1 MLIPKKL
8 IIAAKEKLGEEAAKI
23 IAKDLELKE
32 WDEENLRSLCY
43 FHDESTPSFLW
54 SSKDNAFKCFGCQV
68 RYGIIDHYMQFYHL
82 TYLDAVKKLFELVG
96 EKFSFGEKGIKTK
109 KDYRYPSY
117 DKSDDRTKVEK
128 YSAIRK
134 ISKETLDYADVQEDH
149 NGNVVFNYYDTNDVL
164 TLVKYRPARTV
175 DKAES
180 KNWCQKDSDTLPI
193 LFNMNRIDIAD
204 GALLICEGEY
214 DCLSAIESGYK
225 NSVSVPFGAGNFSW
239 IEGSWEWLESFDKIV
254 VWSDNDETGQKMH
267 KEICSRLGVWRTL
280 YVDAPDTVTLENGTV
295 KKVKDINEFLYY
307 CGKQKVLD
315 LINDAKELPIYGV
328 ADLAKVQD
336 FDIEKEPGLYSG
348 LKSIDKIIYKFLFG
362 STVLVTGKRGAGKST
377 FLNQTFICEPLQEGY
392 DVFCFSGEMSNPV
405 LKSWIELT
413 MAGCENVK
421 MKNEFVHII
430 DPPARKAMQEWYEGR
445 VWLYDQHSNK
455 IEDIFEKAI
464 SVTRKYGVKIWLLDN
479 MSAMDLG
486 ENENNALQKQ
496 KDLINE
502 ANRLAKLYNVL
513 VILIAHPRKLPAGQ
527 EIEGDDVGGSG
538 SLGNLSQYMLSIKR
552 FSEKDKK
559 GEPNGKGGWK
569 FDKEPIKED
578 AEIDVIKNRYTGKV
592 GKARVFFN
600 YKSYRFFNDREEL
613 FRRYKWDKNSSP
625 LPKLEDEEPRLAN
638 PEFMRD

>member
-1 MLIPKKL
+1 
-8 IIAAKEKLGEEAAKI
+8 
-23 IAKDLELKE
+23 
-32 WDEENLRSLCY
+32 
-43 FHDESTPSFLW
+43 
-54 SSKDNAFKCFGCQV
+54 
-68 RYGIIDHYMQFYHL
+68 
-82 TYLDAVKKLFELVG
+82 
-96 EKFSFGEKGIKTK
+96 
-109 KDYRYPSY
+109 
-117 DKSDDRTKVEK
+117 
-128 YSAIRK
+128 
-134 ISKETLDYADVQEDH
+134 
-149 NGNVVFNYYDTNDVL
+149 
-164 TLVKYRPARTV
+164 
-175 DKAES
+175 
-180 KNWCQKDSDTLPI
+180 
-193 LFNMNRIDIAD
+193 
-204 GALLICEGEY
+204 
-214 DCLSAIESGYK
+214 
-225 NSVSVPFGAGNFSW
+225 
-239 IEGSWEWLESFDKIV
+239 
-254 VWSDNDETGQKMH
+254 
-267 KEICSRLGVWRTL
+267 
-280 YVDAPDTVTLENGTV
+280 
-295 KKVKDINEFLYY
+295 
-307 CGKQKVLD
+307 
-315 LINDAKELPIYGV
+315 
-328 ADLAKVQD
+328 
-336 FDIEKEPGLYSG
+336 
-348 LKSIDKIIYKFLFG
+348 
-362 STVLVTGKRGAGKST
+362 
-377 FLNQTFICEPLQEGY
+377 
-392 DVFCFSGEMSNPV
+392 
-405 LKSWIELT
+405 
-413 MAGCENVK
+413 
-421 MKNEFVHII
+421 
-430 DPPARKAMQEWYEGR
+430 MQEWYEGR

-552 FSEKDKK
+552 FSERDKK